1 MVCLPGRCVGS
12 RRPFTGNGTGC
23 VVLSATCS
31 GAGEKASWLMGRWV
45 GVAGPRV
52 QTCRA
57 GRLALLHWAACL
69 LTTLQAPVCPTGEG
83 PDLQVLWRCVMISRA
98 FMAQMPQGTKANML
112 HAHLACLTRMEQVGN
127 NWLFRS
133 ATFHFNQKAHPRR
146 VVITPGFTNL
156 SHSEIGKW
164 VVGEIE
170 VDV

>member
-1 MVCLPGRCVGS
+1 MAHGQVGGCGRSTCADVQGREAGSVALGSLPPHHTELGRS
-12 RRPFTGNGTGC
+12 
-23 VVLSATCS
+23 
-31 GAGEKASWLMGRWV
+31 
-45 GVAGPRV
+45 
-52 QTCRA
+52 
-57 GRLALLHWAACL
+57 H
-69 LTTLQAPVCPTGEG
+69 VCPTGEG